1 MPESSNNTT
10 HLFGGRTMVF
20 AIGGVG
26 AAALVATAGALVLG
40 GTKTTSAVVLAAM
53 PVYILVCAFVIMAMS
68 ARVPEAR
75 ARRRLQ
81 LVGLGTGAAALA
93 EAVWGAAEGFPGL
106 GIAYPGPSEI
116 LYVISYGLIFVA
128 LVSELREWQGAV
140 PLSWPVL
147 ESLVATG
154 LLGAMIW
161 MLLLRPAIRYSTEPP
176 VEMSTNLTYLML
188 TLLVL
193 VAPSLAV
200 MLTLMRVDDR
210 ASFIQWG
217 VFGVGAL
224 LMLAADLAW
233 VLSSMDTGW
242 RFGSLV
248 DFGWMCCYLAF
259 AVSASVAVDALGVRP
274 AAP

>member
-1 MPESSNNTT
+1 M
-10 HLFGGRTMVF
+10 LF

-26 AAALVATAGALVLG
+26 AAALVATAGALGLG
-40 GTKTTSAVVLAAM
+40 GTKTTNAFVLASM
-53 PVYILVCAFVIMAMS
+53 PVYILVCAVVVVAMA
-68 ARVPEAR
+68 ARVSATK

-81 LVGLGTGAAALA
+81 LIGLGTAVAAMAETVWGVA
-93 EAVWGAAEGFPGL
+93 EAFPGL

-116 LYVISYGLIFVA
+116 LYVISYGLIFAA

-147 ESLVATG
+147 ESLVASG
-154 LLGAMIW
+154 LLGALIW
-161 MLLLRPAIRYSTEPP
+161 LLLLRPAIRYSTEPP

-200 MLTLMRVDDR
+200 MLALMRVDDR

-224 LMLAADLAW
+224 LMLGADLSW
-233 VLSSMDTGW
+233 VLTSMDTGW

-259 AVSASVAVDALGVRP
+259 AVSASVAVDALGLRT
-274 AAP
+274 AGS